1 MYTNKGRIFIKL
13 KPHDKGY
20 AVTPMQY
27 KNGMSAYI
35 DGQKTSIERGNYLM
49 TAVKVKSGTR
59 NVVITYK
66 PPYFEFMCLISMV
79 SLIGMFFLIR
89 KIKLD
94 SHTKV

>member
-1 MYTNKGRIFIKL
+1 
-13 KPHDKGY
+13 
-20 AVTPMQY
+20 
-27 KNGMSAYI
+27 
-35 DGQKTSIERGNYLM
+35 M

-79 SLIGMFFLIR
+79 SLIGIFFLIR